1 MADFTF
7 PNVGFQSMTMRLVSA
22 TAISTSPF
30 TFDQQTYEHQGVR
43 WEAEVKLPPLKRS
56 DAKQMEAFFA
66 QLRGQAKTFSM
77 GNPLHNVAGA
87 TGSITSGAQG
97 ATNVTGTVSSHVEVG
112 DYFEVGGAL
121 YILTAENA
129 STLDIM
135 PPLRTAISS
144 STPLDFTLPKGEWR
158 LASNDID
165 WSINKAGIYGFT
177 FACVEAI

>member
-1 MADFTF
+1 MADFDF
-7 PNVGFQSMTMRLVSA
+7 PNIGFQSMTMRLRSA

-43 WEAEVKLPPLKRS
+43 WEAEVTLPPLKRS
-56 DAKQMEAFFA
+56 EAKAAEAFFA
-66 QLRGQAKTFSM
+66 QLRGQAKTFTL

-135 PPLRTAISS
+135 PPLRTAISA
-144 STPLDFTLPKGEWR
+144 STALDFTVPKGEWR
-158 LASNDID
+158 VASNDIE
-165 WSINKAGIYGFT
+165 WNINRAGIYGFT
-177 FACVEAI
+177 FAGVEAI